1 MRGKRVYSKNKL
13 FGVYGCVCVCMGVYF
28 LNKFV
33 FVYFV
38 VVSSLYN
45 EQSW

>member
-13 FGVYGCVCVCMGVYF
+13 FSVCVCMGVYF